1 MDFFRII
8 FNSLC
13 YMHQWIYLLK
23 RNVWIWPN
31 FKLIIFFLVIFFF
44 YIFREYME
52 WPQQLYESGMNIEIV
67 ATASMAS
74 YGILK
79 RLEWVATIWLQPI
92 LEDGICMFST
102 NTISIREFYKKETEI
117 RSTSNTNPRYV
128 YVFTFLLCLKQWW
141 VFFAKKIVSK
151 YIGLRRK
158 GEFHRP
164 QQILMKIIMLKV
176 HTSVTNIYYYDVS
189 RIISM
194 VYYFL

>member
-1 MDFFRII
+1 MNLFPIFWVFF
-8 FNSLC
+8 C
-13 YMHQWIYLLK
+13 
-23 RNVWIWPN
+23 
-31 FKLIIFFLVIFFF
+31 
-44 YIFREYME
+44 IFREYMV
-52 WPQQLYESGMNIEIV
+52 WPQRLYEWGMNIEIV
-67 ATASMAS
+67 ATASTAS
-74 YGILK
+74 CGILK

-128 YVFTFLLCLKQWW
+128 YVFTFLLCLGYQASMMG
-141 VFFAKKIVSK
+141 FFCQKDSK

-176 HTSVTNIYYYDVS
+176 HTSVPTFITMMFLGLF
-189 RIISM
+189 RWFTISCSLDL
-194 VYYFL
+194 V